1 MRRRLLLERQGP
13 LLPISPETKTRSGLA
28 SLMQLERQR
37 PRVPKILASW
47 TRSCLTSRLGLL
59 LLLGC
64 LFLVAAGC
72 KASED
77 GGGVKQ
83 LEEGQLPYEEPV
95 TIKVAYSYS
104 DITLPEGDVGD
115 QNFMS
120 RYIKDK
126 LGIVIKY
133 DWEASAEEQ
142 YNTMLD
148 LAIQSSDLPDVFV
161 VNRSQFLT
169 LIERNLIADL
179 TSFYPRFASPIV
191 RSIYDSTDGGALKEA
206 TFDGKLYAFPN
217 VVIEADTPSYLW
229 VRQDWLDK
237 LNLPAP
243 STLEDIEH
251 IARAFIERDP
261 DGNNVDDTLGLPVDK
276 SLVYNKKTGIYGL
289 DSIFASYH
297 AFPKSWYRNGEG
309 HVVYGS
315 IQAEAKQ
322 ALELLARWYRE
333 GIIDPEFMLRK
344 ESEYSAEQNQVGLL
358 FAPWWGPY
366 WPLGNSISKDAK
378 AEWKVY
384 AAPKDASGQFVT
396 RSSAVTDSYLVV
408 RKDYPHPEAALK
420 ILNLFTELER
430 FGGEEDAATTAIRA
444 TAQQMGNQLR
454 NYFPLTLLL
463 DDRDAVIKRHD
474 ILVKALEGEL
484 EIEDMNQEMQE
495 MYANILF
502 EQENPRKDLEAWSIS
517 QAYLQGGKIS
527 KEPMIRVEALFV
539 DSTPAYDQY
548 WPSLQRLEQDYYL
561 KMITGELPIEAFD
574 TFVEEWMN
582 NGGKKVMKEVGE
594 WADARN

>member
-1 MRRRLLLERQGP
+1 MRRRLLLERQRP
-13 LLPISPETKTRSGLA
+13 RLPMTPATWKRSGLA
-28 SLMQLERQR
+28 L
-37 PRVPKILASW
+37 
-47 TRSCLTSRLGLL
+47 RLGLL

-64 LFLVAAGC
+64 LLLVAAGC
-72 KASED
+72 RGSED
-77 GGGVKQ
+77 GGEPKTLG
-83 LEEGQLPYEEPV
+83 EGQLPYEEPV
-95 TIKVAYSYS
+95 IIKVAYSYS
-104 DITLPEGDVGD
+104 DIMLPEGDVGD
-115 QNFMS
+115 QNFIS
-120 RYIKDK
+120 RYIKEK

-133 DWEASAEEQ
+133 DWEASGEEQ
-142 YNTMLD
+142 YNNMLD
-148 LAIQSSDLPDVFV
+148 LAIQSSDLPDIFV
-161 VNRSQFLT
+161 VNRAQLLT

-179 TSFYPRFASPIV
+179 TTLYPRYASPMV
-191 RSIYDSTDGGALKEA
+191 RSIYDSTDGKALKEA

-251 IARAFIERDP
+251 IAKAFIEQDP
-261 DGNNVDDTLGLPVDK
+261 DGNNMDDTLGLPVDK
-276 SLVYNKKTGIYGL
+276 SLVFNKKTGVYGL

-297 AFPKSWYRNGEG
+297 VFPKSWYRNGEG

-322 ALELLARWYRE
+322 ALELLARWYQE

-344 ESEYSAEQNQVGLL
+344 ESEYSTDQNQVGLL

-366 WPLGNSISKDAK
+366 WPLGNSVSKDAK

-384 AAPKDASGQFVT
+384 AAPKDASGQFVI

-408 RKDYPHPEAALK
+408 RKDYQHPEAALK
-420 ILNLFTELER
+420 ILNLFTDLER

-495 MYANILF
+495 MYANVLF

-527 KEPMIRVEALFV
+527 KQPMIRVEALFV

-548 WPSLQRLEQDYYL
+548 WAGLQRLEQDYYL

-594 WADARN
+594 WADAQN

>member
-1 MRRRLLLERQGP
+1 LERQWP
-13 LLPISPETKTRSGLA
+13 RMSINPAAWRRSGLK
-28 SLMQLERQR
+28 
-37 PRVPKILASW
+37 PRH
-47 TRSCLTSRLGLL
+47 GLL
-59 LLLGC
+59 LLIV
-64 LFLVAAGC
+64 FLLLIAAGC
-72 KASED
+72 NGSEN
-77 GGGVKQ
+77 GGEPKQ
-83 LEEGQLPYEEPV
+83 MEEGKLPYEEPV
-95 TIKVAYSYS
+95 TLKVAYFYS

-115 QNFMS
+115 QNFIS
-120 RYIKDK
+120 RYIKEK

-133 DWEASAEEQ
+133 DWEASGEEQ
-142 YNTMLD
+142 YNNMLD

-161 VNRSQFLT
+161 VNREQLLT
-169 LIERNLIADL
+169 LVERNQIADL
-179 TSFYPRFASPIV
+179 TVLYPRYASSLV
-191 RSIYDSTDGGALKEA
+191 RSIYDSTDGKALEEA

-237 LNLPAP
+237 LNLPEP
-243 STLEDIEH
+243 STLEDIGN
-251 IARAFIERDP
+251 IAKAFIERDP
-261 DGNNVDDTLGLPVDK
+261 DGNNADDTIGLPVDK

-297 AFPKSWYRNGEG
+297 AFPKSWFRNSEG

-322 ALELLARWYRE
+322 ALELLAGWYKE
-333 GIIDPEFMLRK
+333 GIIDREFMLKK
-344 ESEYSAEQNQVGLL
+344 ESEYSTDPSRAGLL

-366 WPLGNSISKDAK
+366 WPLGNTVSKDAK

-396 RSSAVTDSYLVV
+396 RNSAVTDSYLVV

-430 FGGEEDAATTAIRA
+430 FSGEEDAATASIRA

-463 DDRDAVIKRHD
+463 DDRDAVIRRYD
-474 ILVKALEGEL
+474 MLIKALEGEL
-484 EIEDMNQEMQE
+484 KIEDMNQEMQE
-495 MYANILF
+495 MYDSILF
-502 EQENPRKDLEAWSIS
+502 EQENPRKDLEAWIIS

-527 KEPMIRVEALFV
+527 KEPMTKVEVLFV
-539 DSTPAYDQY
+539 DSTPAYDQH

-561 KMITGELPIEAFD
+561 KIITGELPIEAFD
-574 TFVEEWMN
+574 IFVAEWMD

-594 WADARN
+594 WANSPN

>member
-1 MRRRLLLERQGP
+1 MRQRLFSERQGP
-13 LLPISPETKTRSGLA
+13 RLPMNPASRKSSGLT
-28 SLMQLERQR
+28 L
-37 PRVPKILASW
+37 
-47 TRSCLTSRLGLL
+47 RLGLL
-59 LLLGC
+59 MLLGC
-64 LFLVAAGC
+64 VLLVASGC
-72 KASED
+72 RQGQDGSEP
-77 GGGVKQ
+77 KP

-115 QNFMS
+115 QNFIS
-120 RYIKDK
+120 RYIKEK

-133 DWEASAEEQ
+133 DWEASGQEQ
-142 YNTMLD
+142 YNNMLD
-148 LAIQSSDLPDVFV
+148 LAIQSNDLPDVFV
-161 VNRSQFLT
+161 VNREQFLA
-169 LIERNLIADL
+169 LIERNQIANL
-179 TSFYPRFASPIV
+179 TSLYPRYASPMV
-191 RSIYDSTDGGALKEA
+191 RSIYDSTDGMALAEA
-206 TFDGKLYAFPN
+206 TFDGELYAFPN

-276 SLVYNKKTGIYGL
+276 SLVYNKRTGVYGL
-289 DSIFASYH
+289 DSIFAAYR
-297 AFPKSWYRNGEG
+297 AFPKSWYINGEG

-344 ESEYSAEQNQVGLL
+344 ESGYLTDQNQVGLL

-366 WPLGNSISKDAK
+366 WPLGSTVSKDAK

-384 AAPKDASGQFVT
+384 AAPKDAAGQFVT
-396 RSSAVTDSYLVV
+396 RSSAVTDSYMVV

-420 ILNLFTELER
+420 ILNLITELDR
-430 FGGEEDAATTAIRA
+430 FSGEEDEATAAIRA

-463 DDRDAVIKRHD
+463 DYRDAVIRRHD
-474 ILVKALEGEL
+474 ILVEALEGGL
-484 EIEDMNQEMQE
+484 EIQDMNQEMQE
-495 MYANILF
+495 MYDSILF
-502 EQENPRKDLEAWSIS
+502 EQENPRKDLEAWIIS
-517 QAYLQGGKIS
+517 QAYLQGGEIS
-527 KEPMIRVEALFV
+527 KHPMIRVEALFV

-561 KMITGELPIEAFD
+561 KMITGELPINAFD

-594 WADARN
+594 WAESRK